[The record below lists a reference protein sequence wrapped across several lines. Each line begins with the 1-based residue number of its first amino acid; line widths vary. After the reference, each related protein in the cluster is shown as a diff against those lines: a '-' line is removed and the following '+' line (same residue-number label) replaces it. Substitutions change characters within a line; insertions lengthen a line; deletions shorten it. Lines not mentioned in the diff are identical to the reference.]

1 MSDMSVLGVT
11 NRNIVEGLPACK
23 QMTHRQLHYK
33 YPTAACVTAHES
45 WKTEA
50 LCNPR
55 KLLG

>member
-1 MSDMSVLGVT
+1 MSVLGVT